1 LRTGTVFSSARLNA
15 LTCSL
20 LLAVCMLLAYPV
32 ANEGYLDDFSYAAT
46 ALTFARAGHV
56 VYNGWVEPTTGWM
69 IAWGALFIKL
79 FGFSF
84 FVLRMSILPFALAS
98 VFLFH
103 RILDRFGVAQ
113 RNANI
118 GALTLALSPIFFPLA
133 TSFMTDVPA
142 LFVVLLCFYMC
153 QRAIAAAS
161 ERATVLWLVS
171 AAMLNVAGGTVR
183 QAAWLGALAM
193 VPSTGWYLRKRRGAL
208 FASLLSASIS
218 AVFVLALMHWF
229 YSRPQYFVD
238 PAKNIAHPHS
248 IRTLLEEMLKL
259 LLLVLLL
266 ALPMLAAWW
275 PTLRNLPR
283 ASLLRASAILGLIAL
298 CLGDAARRRRLG
310 VWGAPWFHSTLSTFP
325 IFGPPNID
333 QLFGSSVRIPP
344 WLGVALTVLT
354 ASAAL
359 LVAEQLYNRRTP
371 RRPTTVDAAPGLE
384 SLLWVVGPFSLIY
397 VLLLA
402 SRAENPGLSDRYALC
417 LLPFAIALLLLLYQ
431 RSIGPVLPVV
441 TVLVLAVFALDAVGD
456 THDYYADQRAGDTAI
471 RELAAAGVPESS
483 ISQSLNRDAWLQ
495 VSIAG
500 HMHWSGPAEL
510 DRGPNPPLPRR
521 VPAVPCSSYIE
532 PLTPVVQPEYYILFS
547 PSPCLQPSRYPPISY
562 TAWLPPFHRNEYIE
576 QPRYTLP

>member
-1 LRTGTVFSSARLNA
+1 
-15 LTCSL
+15 
-20 LLAVCMLLAYPV
+20 M
-32 ANEGYLDDFSYAAT
+32 
-46 ALTFARAGHV
+46 
-56 VYNGWVEPTTGWM
+56 GWM

-98 VFLFH
+98 IFLFH

-118 GALTLALSPIFFPLA
+118 GALTLALSPIFFPVA
-133 TSFMTDVPA
+133 TSFMTDVPG
-142 LFVVLLCFYMC
+142 LFAILLCVYMC

-218 AVFVLALMHWF
+218 VVFVFALMHWF

-238 PAKNIAHPHS
+238 PRMNIAHPH
-248 IRTLLEEMLKL
+248 IRTLLEEMLKMF
-259 LLLVLLL
+259 LLVLLL

-275 PTLRNLPR
+275 PTLRNTPR
-283 ASLLRASAILGLIAL
+283 ASLLRTSAILGLIAL
-298 CLGDAARRRRLG
+298 CLGDAARRGRLG
-310 VWGAPWFHSTLSTFP
+310 AWGAPWFPCTLSTFP
-325 IFGPPNID
+325 LFGPPNID
-333 QLFGSSVRIPP
+333 QLFGSSVRIPT
-344 WLGVALTVLT
+344 WLGVTLTVLT

-359 LVAEQLYNRRTP
+359 LVAEQLYNRKMP
-371 RRPTTVDAAPGLE
+371 RRPATVDATPGLG
-384 SLLWVVGPFSLIY
+384 SLLWVFGPFSFIY
-397 VLLLA
+397 VLLVA
-402 SRAENPGLSDRYALC
+402 SRAENNQGVADRYALC

-441 TVLVLAVFALDAVGD
+441 TVLVVAVFALDAVGG

-471 RELAAAGVPESS
+471 RGLTASGVPETS
-483 ISQSLNRDAWLQ
+483 ISQSENRDAWLQ
-495 VSIAG
+495 VSVAG
-500 HMHWSGPAEL
+500 HMHWNGPAEL

-532 PLTPVVQPEYYILFS
+532 PVTPVMQPEYYILFS

>member
-1 LRTGTVFSSARLNA
+1 
-15 LTCSL
+15 L
-20 LLAVCMLLAYPV
+20 LLAVCILLAYPV

-46 ALTFARAGHV
+46 ALTFARTGHV
-56 VYNGWVEPTTGWM
+56 VYNGWGLPTMGWM

-103 RILDRFGVAQ
+103 RILARFGVAQ

-118 GALTLALSPIFFPLA
+118 GALTLALSPLFFPLA
-133 TSFMTDVPA
+133 TSFMTDVPG
-142 LFVVLLCFYMC
+142 LFAILLCVYMC

-161 ERATVLWLVS
+161 ERAIVLWLVS
-171 AAMLNVAGGTVR
+171 AAMLNVAGGTAR

-208 FASLLSASIS
+208 FASLVSASIS
-218 AVFVLALMHWF
+218 VVLVLALMHWF
-229 YSRPQYFVD
+229 YSRPQYFLD
-238 PAKNIAHPHS
+238 PTKNIANPHS

-298 CLGDAARRRRLG
+298 CLGDAARRGRLG
-310 VWGAPWFHSTLSTFP
+310 VWGAPWFPATLSTFP
-325 IFGPPNID
+325 LYGPPNVD

-344 WLGVALTVLT
+344 WLGVTFTVLT

-371 RRPTTVDAAPGLE
+371 RRPPTVDATPGLE
-384 SLLWVVGPFSLIY
+384 PLLWVLGPFSLMY

-402 SRAENPGLSDRYALC
+402 SRADQGLSDRYAIC

-471 RELAAAGVPESS
+471 RELTAAGVPESS

-510 DRGPNPPLPRR
+510 DRGPSPPLPRR
-521 VPAVPCSSYIE
+521 VPAVPCSFYS
-532 PLTPVVQPEYYILFS
+532 
-547 PSPCLQPSRYPPISY
+547 
-562 TAWLPPFHRNEYIE
+562 
-576 QPRYTLP
+576 